1 MPRWP
6 ISVNKIF
13 GGCQMLVGII
23 LSVAFLRARINRLS
37 ADPFWM
43 DLLLWLGAGLLPLA
57 GGVLLCLSERR
68 PPSASTAPA
77 KPVETHPEEIRDGA

>member
-6 ISVNKIF
+6 ISVNKVV
-13 GGCQMLVGII
+13 GGCQMLVGIL

-37 ADPFWM
+37 ADPLWM

-57 GGVLLCLSERR
+57 GGVLLCFSERR
-68 PPSASTAPA
+68 PPSATPASA
-77 KPVETHPEEIRDGA
+77 KPVETPPEEIRDGA